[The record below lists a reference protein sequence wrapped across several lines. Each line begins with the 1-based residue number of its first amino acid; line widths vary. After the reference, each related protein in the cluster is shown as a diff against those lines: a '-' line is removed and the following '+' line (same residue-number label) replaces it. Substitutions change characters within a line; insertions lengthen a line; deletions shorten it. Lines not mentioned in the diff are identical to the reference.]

1 MRLSGRLLCM
11 NEFYLVK
18 SYKSRPFIGV
28 KIKFAK
34 LLLLLDNKVIKRNV
48 WFDFQLGMDSTYVG
62 PAVRYI

>member
-34 LLLLLDNKVIKRNV
+34 LLWLLDNKVIKMERLV
-48 WFDFQLGMDSTYVG
+48 
-62 PAVRYI
+62 